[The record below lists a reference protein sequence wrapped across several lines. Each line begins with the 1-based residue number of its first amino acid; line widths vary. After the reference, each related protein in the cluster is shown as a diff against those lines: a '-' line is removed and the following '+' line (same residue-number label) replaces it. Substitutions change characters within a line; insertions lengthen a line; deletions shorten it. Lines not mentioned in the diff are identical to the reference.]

1 MRRKFH
7 PAARSG
13 FTLLEVILA
22 LGILAMLSGA
32 VYSIAV
38 AAMEATKATLEQQ
51 ASVRRLESFV
61 RVTRD
66 AFLNLPS
73 EGRIQLRITR
83 SQSGAPVPEMVFEE
97 AAGVFGIPSL
107 GGGSLILAA
116 RPRADGSRTMSI
128 LRVPKNVQGVELD
141 RLSASGAW
149 IPLIPRVE
157 RVKWT
162 FFFNG
167 EWREEW
173 PEGTGRPL
181 AVRLQMDYLDLPG
194 KSVDAQFWIPP
205 LQAPPPP
212 SEKPTPTPTPP

>member
-1 MRRKFH
+1 MRAKI
-7 PAARSG
+7 PASG
-13 FTLLEVILA
+13 GGRAFTLLEVILA

-32 VYSIAV
+32 VYSIAS
-38 AAMEATKATLEQQ
+38 AATEATRATLDQQ
-51 ASVRRLESFV
+51 AAVRRLGSFV

-66 AFLNLPS
+66 AFLNLPR

-83 SQSGAPVPEMVFEE
+83 SQSGAPVPEIVFEE

-107 GGGSLILAA
+107 GGGSLVLAA

-128 LRVPKNVQGVELD
+128 LRVPRGVQGAELE
-141 RLSASGAW
+141 RLAAGGGW
-149 IPLIPRVE
+149 VPLLPRVE

-162 FFFNG
+162 FLTNG

-173 PEGTGRPL
+173 PEGAGRPS

-194 KSVDAQFWIPP
+194 KMVDSQFWIPP
-205 LQAPPPP
+205 LTAVAPAPP
-212 SEKPTPTPTPP
+212 KPTPP